1 MSQLTAAF
9 ANISEF
15 KLWLNTKSGVPLNLS
30 DIPELIA
37 LRWPYFR
44 DNWDFLLN
52 SLELKIPQYSA
63 PEMLRA
69 QLIAITDFI
78 TTQRNNPNTNYNP
91 FAPATILTNFYAVWD
106 NIPISS
112 LPISKQEQD
121 IVDAKISKIS
131 NFIVTDFRRIRASV
145 VAARDEIADT
155 VKLSDAIYNQIYVR
169 SSVGALN
176 NVRLSD
182 ITQMQQLQT
191 VITQLDTV
199 LANSAQ
205 LNTVSIDPFALARQN
220 ANNPDITIQS
230 ATSGKLVRMFYGDS
244 LEDLA
249 ARHLNDP
256 TRWMEIAITNGL
268 KPPYIDEVGT
278 TIPLISNAQGHQIN
292 IAALD
297 SYNKSNKDKLYINQV
312 VFLQSNIMRTPDQ
325 RTITNIRTVPI
336 SGELVIELNG
346 NTTLEQYTRADN
358 AHIRVYTPNTINS
371 NFMVMMPSNAPLP
384 NKSSKIEVPFFL
396 ATKGEDEKR
405 AGVDLLLN
413 DKKDIIFTPYGDL
426 QLSFGVANSLQAVQ
440 LMMESE
446 LGQSPKHPQYG
457 IPPVVG
463 SQGNRPEQLKRLLI
477 DSITK
482 MVLNDSRFDRVNSIN
497 ATTYPNYITLS
508 LVVKMAGTET
518 SLPISFNI
526 NTK

>member
-1 MSQLTAAF
+1 MSQLTTAF
-9 ANISEF
+9 ASISEF
-15 KLWLNTKSGVPLNLS
+15 KLWLNSKSNLPLTLA
-30 DIPELIA
+30 DMPELIA
-37 LRWPYFR
+37 MRWSYFR
-44 DNWDFLLN
+44 DNWEFVLPALQ
-52 SLELKIPQYSA
+52 LKIPQYSA
-63 PEMLRA
+63 PEMLRS
-69 QLIAITDFI
+69 QLVSLTDFI
-78 TTQRNNPNTNYNP
+78 TTQRNNPNVNYNP
-91 FAPATILTNFYAVWD
+91 FAPAVILTDFYAVWD
-106 NIPISS
+106 SLPIAS
-112 LPISKQEQD
+112 LPISKQEQT
-121 IVDAKISKIS
+121 IIDAKIFKVS
-131 NFIVTDFRRIRASV
+131 NFIVTDFRRIRTNV
-145 VAARDEIADT
+145 VAARDEIADA
-155 VKLSDAIYNQIYVR
+155 VKLSDNVYNQIYIR
-169 SSVGALN
+169 SSVSALN
-176 NVRLSD
+176 NVRISD
-182 ITQMQQLQT
+182 IVQMQQLQT
-191 VITQLDTV
+191 VIAQLDTI

-205 LNTVSIDPFALARQN
+205 LSTVTIDPFALARQN
-220 ANNPDITIQS
+220 ANNPNVVIRS
-230 ATSGKLVRMFYGDS
+230 AASGKLVRMFYGDS

-249 ARHLNDP
+249 ARHLGDP
-256 TRWMEIAITNGL
+256 MRWMEIAISNGL
-268 KPPYIDEVGT
+268 KPPYVDEMGT

-292 IAALD
+292 VAALD
-297 SYNKSNKDKLYINQV
+297 SYNKSNKEKLYINQV
-312 VFLQSNIMRTPDQ
+312 VFLQSNIIKTPDQ

-346 NTTLEQYTRADN
+346 TTTLEQYTRADN
-358 AHIRVYTPNTINS
+358 AYIRVYIPNTINS

-384 NKSSKIEVPFFL
+384 NSSSKIEVPFFL

-463 SQGNRPEQLKRLLI
+463 SQSNRPEQLKRLLI

-497 ATTYPNYITLS
+497 AVTYPNYITLS
-508 LVVKMAGTET
+508 MVVKMAGTET